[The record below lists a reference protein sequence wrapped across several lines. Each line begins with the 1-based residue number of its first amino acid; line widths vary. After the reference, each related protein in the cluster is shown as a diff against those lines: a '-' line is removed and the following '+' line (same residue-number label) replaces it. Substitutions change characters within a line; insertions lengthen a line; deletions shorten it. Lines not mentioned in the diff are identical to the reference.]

1 MRRNYTLGAVKGG
14 RRRLSRAVFVFF
26 KEEFRSL
33 IPIDMSLS
41 LLSCGSGGGGISA
54 IDSSACSSRR

>member
-14 RRRLSRAVFVFF
+14 RRRLSRAVFVFL
-26 KEEFRSL
+26 EEFRSL